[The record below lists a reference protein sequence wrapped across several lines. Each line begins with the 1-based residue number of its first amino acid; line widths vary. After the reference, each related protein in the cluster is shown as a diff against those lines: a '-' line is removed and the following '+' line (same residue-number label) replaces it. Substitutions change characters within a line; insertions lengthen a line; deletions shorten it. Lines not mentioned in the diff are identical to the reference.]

1 MKILGIETSCDETS
15 VAVIEGKGK
24 LENPS
29 FEILSNIVLS
39 QIKIHKKWGGVVP
52 MVAKREHS
60 KNLINILEKSLRKSS
75 FLISKSEFLIS
86 KQIQNSKLRIINKI
100 LEREPELLERFLK
113 FIPTIKPPKI
123 DAIAVT
129 IGPGL
134 EPALWVGINFAK
146 ALAFVW
152 DKPIVAVNHME
163 GHMAAILLQNGR
175 ISNFQFPISKQITK
189 SNFKNKKQIQ
199 FPALALLVSGGH
211 TELVLIKKWGD
222 YEIIGETRDDAAGEC
237 FDKTARMLE
246 LPYPGGPQIAKQAEN
261 FKKYPLTFRMGGWTA
276 PDMPNSSRGGR
287 ARREMEKEAFNIKL
301 PRPMIDS
308 KDYDFSFS
316 GLKTAVLYMLRDMK
330 ERHINIGDFTP
341 MICNEIQQ
349 AIVDVL
355 ITKTIKATKEF
366 GAQSII
372 LGGGVAANKELRAQ
386 MKKAVGMS
394 RRDLDIRRQTTALY
408 LPSTKLT
415 TDNAAMIG
423 AAGYLRATSK
433 DFTRP
438 DKLVAQGN
446 LGL

>member
-1 MKILGIETSCDETS
+1 MKILAIETSCDETS
-15 VAVIEGKGK
+15 VAIVEGKGK

-52 MVAKREHS
+52 MMAKREHS

-100 LEREPELLERFLK
+100 LEREPELMERFLK
-113 FIPTIKPPKI
+113 FIPIIKPPKI

-129 IGPGL
+129 VGPGL

-152 DKPIVAVNHME
+152 NKPIVAVNHME

-189 SNFKNKKQIQ
+189 SNFKNKKQIN
-199 FPALALLVSGGH
+199 FPAIALLVSGGH

-222 YEIIGETRDDAAGEC
+222 YKIIGETRDDAAGEC

-246 LPYPGGPQIAKQAEN
+246 LPYPGGPQISKQAEI
-261 FKKYPLTFRMGGWTA
+261 FKKYPLTFRMGGW
-276 PDMPNSSRGGR
+276 

-316 GLKTAVLYMLRDMK
+316 GLKTATLYMLRDMK

-355 ITKTIKATKEF
+355 ITKTMKAAKEF
-366 GAQSII
+366 NAKSII
-372 LGGGVAANKELRAQ
+372 LGGGVAANQELRAQ
-386 MKKAVGMS
+386 MKKAVKELTS
-394 RRDLDIRRQTTALY
+394 TALY
-408 LPSTKLT
+408 LPSAKLT

-423 AAGYLRATSK
+423 AAGYLRAVNS
-433 DFTRP
+433 DFTKP
-438 DKLVAQGN
+438 EKLEAQGN

>member
-1 MKILGIETSCDETS
+1 MKILAIETSCDETS
-15 VAVIEGKGK
+15 VAIVEGKGK

-29 FEILSNIVLS
+29 FEILSNVVLS

-52 MVAKREHS
+52 MMAKREHS
-60 KNLINILEKSLRKSS
+60 KNLIAILEKSLRKSS
-75 FLISKSEFLIS
+75 FLKLNLKSQISNLKPE
-86 KQIQNSKLRIINKI
+86 KQKRLNKI

-123 DAIAVT
+123 DVIAVT

-152 DKPIVAVNHME
+152 NKPIVAVNHME
-163 GHMAAILLQNGR
+163 GHMTAVLLQNGG
-175 ISNFQFPISKQITK
+175 ISNSQFPSFKQIE
-189 SNFKNKKQIQ
+189 
-199 FPALALLVSGGH
+199 FPAIALLVSGGH

-222 YEIIGETRDDAAGEC
+222 YKIIGQTRDDAAGEC

-261 FKKYPLTFRMGGWTA
+261 FKKYPLTFRMGGWT
-276 PDMPNSSRGGR
+276 
-287 ARREMEKEAFNIKL
+287 RREMEKEAFNIKL

-308 KDYDFSFS
+308 RDYDFSFS
-316 GLKTAVLYMLRDMK
+316 GLKTATLYMLRDMK
-330 ERHINIGDFTP
+330 ERYINIGDFTP

-355 ITKTIKATKEF
+355 IAKTIKAAKEF
-366 GAQSII
+366 GVKFII
-372 LGGGVAANKELRAQ
+372 LGGGVAANHEIRVQ
-386 MKKAVGMS
+386 MKKAVKELTS
-394 RRDLDIRRQTTALY
+394 TALY

-423 AAGYLRATSK
+423 AAGYLRAANG
-433 DFTRP
+433 DFTIP
-438 DKLVAQGN
+438 EKLIAQGN

>member
-1 MKILGIETSCDETS
+1 MKILAIETSCDETS
-15 VAVIEGKGK
+15 VAIIEAKERLPAGRQGLK
-24 LENPS
+24 NPS
-29 FEILSNIVLS
+29 FEILSNVVLS
-39 QIKIHKKWGGVVP
+39 QIKLHAHWGGVVP
-52 MVAKREHS
+52 MMAKREHS
-60 KNLINILEKSLRKSS
+60 KNLIAILEKSLRKSS

-100 LEREPELLERFLK
+100 LEREPELLEQFLK
-113 FIPTIKPPKI
+113 FIPKIKPPKI

-129 IGPGL
+129 VGPGL
-134 EPALWVGINFAK
+134 EPALWVGINFAR

-152 DKPIVAVNHME
+152 NKPIVAVNHME
-163 GHMAAILLQNGR
+163 GHIVASRLK
-175 ISNFQFPISKQITK
+175 SNLKSQISKPME
-189 SNFKNKKQIQ
+189 
-199 FPALALLVSGGH
+199 FPAIALLVSGGH

-222 YEIIGETRDDAAGEC
+222 YKIIGETRDDAAGEC

-261 FKKYPLTFRMGGWTA
+261 FKKYPLTFRMGGWT
-276 PDMPNSSRGGR
+276 
-287 ARREMEKEAFNIKL
+287 RREMEKEAFNIKL

-355 ITKTIKATKEF
+355 IAKTIKSAKEF
-366 GAQSII
+366 GAKSTI
-372 LGGGVAANKELRAQ
+372 LGGGVAANKELRLQ
-386 MKKAVGMS
+386 MKKAVAQE
-394 RRDLDIRRQTTALY
+394 LKTTALY
-408 LPSTKLT
+408 LPSVKLT

-423 AAGYLRATSK
+423 AAGYLGAVNG
-433 DFTRP
+433 DFAKP
-438 DKLVAQGN
+438 EKLEAKGN
-446 LGL
+446 LSL

>member
-1 MKILGIETSCDETS
+1 MKILAIETSCDETS
-15 VAVIEGKGK
+15 VAIIEAKERLPAGRQGLK
-24 LENPS
+24 NPS
-29 FEILSNIVLS
+29 FEILSNVVLS
-39 QIKIHKKWGGVVP
+39 QIKLHAHWGGVVP
-52 MVAKREHS
+52 MMAKREHS
-60 KNLINILEKSLRKSS
+60 KNLIAILEKSLRKSS

-100 LEREPELLERFLK
+100 LEREPELLEQFLK
-113 FIPTIKPPKI
+113 FIPKIKPPKI

-129 IGPGL
+129 VGPGL

-152 DKPIVAVNHME
+152 NKPIVAVNHME
-163 GHMAAILLQNGR
+163 GHIVASRLK
-175 ISNFQFPISKQITK
+175 SNLKSQISKPME
-189 SNFKNKKQIQ
+189 
-199 FPALALLVSGGH
+199 FPAIALLVSGGH

-222 YEIIGETRDDAAGEC
+222 YKIIGETRDDAAGEC

-246 LPYPGGPQIAKQAEN
+246 LSYPGGPQIAKQAEN
-261 FKKYPLTFRMGGWTA
+261 FKKYPLTFRMGGWV
-276 PDMPNSSRGGR
+276 
-287 ARREMEKEAFNIKL
+287 RREMEKEAFNIKL

-308 KDYDFSFS
+308 KNYDFSFS

-355 ITKTIKATKEF
+355 IAKTIKAAEEF
-366 GAQSII
+366 NAQSII

-386 MKKAVGMS
+386 MKKAVEMS
-394 RRDLDIRRQTTALY
+394 RRDLDIGGRTTALY
-408 LPSTKLT
+408 LPSVKLT

-423 AAGYLRATSK
+423 AAGYLRAVNK
-433 DFTRP
+433 DFAEP
-438 DKLVAQGN
+438 GKLAAQGN

>member
-100 LEREPELLERFLK
+100 LEREPELMERFLK

-152 DKPIVAVNHME
+152 NKPIVAVNHME
-163 GHMAAILLQNGR
+163 GHMTAVLLQNGG
-175 ISNFQFPISKQITK
+175 ISNSQFPISKQVKK
-189 SNFKNKKQIQ
+189 SKLQTSKQIQ
-199 FPALALLVSGGH
+199 FPAIALLVSGGH

-222 YEIIGETRDDAAGEC
+222 YKIIGETRDDAAGEC

-261 FKKYPLTFRMGGWTA
+261 FKKYPLTFRMGGWT
-276 PDMPNSSRGGR
+276 
-287 ARREMEKEAFNIKL
+287 RREMEKEAFNIKL

-316 GLKTAVLYMLRDMK
+316 GLKTATLYMLRDMK

-349 AIVDVL
+349 AIIDVL
-355 ITKTIKATKEF
+355 ITKTMKAAKEF
-366 GAQSII
+366 GIKSII

-394 RRDLDIRRQTTALY
+394 RRDLDIGGRQTIILY
-408 LPSTKLT
+408 LPSAKLT

-423 AAGYLRATSK
+423 AAGYLRAVNG
-433 DFTRP
+433 DFAKP
-438 DKLVAQGN
+438 EKLVAQGN
-446 LGL
+446 LSL

>member
-1 MKILGIETSCDETS
+1 MANKMIILAIETSCDETS
-15 VAVIEGKGK
+15 VAIVEGKGGLK
-24 LENPS
+24 NPS
-29 FEILSNIVLS
+29 FEILSNAVLS
-39 QIKIHKKWGGVVP
+39 QIKMHAKWGGVVP
-52 MVAKREHS
+52 MMAKREHS

-100 LEREPELLERFLK
+100 LEREPELMERFLK

-134 EPALWVGINFAK
+134 EPALWVGINFAR
-146 ALAFVW
+146 ALSFVW
-152 DKPIVAVNHME
+152 NKPIVAVNHME
-163 GHMAAILLQNGR
+163 GHMTAVLLQNGG
-175 ISNFQFPISKQITK
+175 ISNSQFPISKQITK

-222 YEIIGETRDDAAGEC
+222 YKIIGQTRDDAAGEC

-261 FKKYPLTFRMGGWTA
+261 FKKYPLTFRMGGWT
-276 PDMPNSSRGGR
+276 
-287 ARREMEKEAFNIKL
+287 RREMEKEAFNIKL

-355 ITKTIKATKEF
+355 IAKTIKSAKEF
-366 GAQSII
+366 GAKSII
-372 LGGGVAANKELRAQ
+372 LGGGVAANKELRLQ
-386 MKKAVGMS
+386 MKKAVAQE
-394 RRDLDIRRQTTALY
+394 LKTTALY
-408 LPSTKLT
+408 LPSVKLT

-423 AAGYLRATSK
+423 AAGYLGAVNG
-433 DFTRP
+433 DFAKP
-438 DKLVAQGN
+438 EKLEAKGN
-446 LGL
+446 LSL

>member
-1 MKILGIETSCDETS
+1 MIILSIETSCDETS
-15 VAVIEGKGK
+15 IAIIKGKGGLK
-24 LENPS
+24 NPS
-29 FEILSNIVLS
+29 FEILSNVVLS
-39 QIKIHKKWGGVVP
+39 QIKLHANWGGVVP
-52 MVAKREHS
+52 MMAKREHS
-60 KNLINILEKSLRKSS
+60 KNLIAILEKSLRKSS

-113 FIPTIKPPKI
+113 FIPIIKPPKI

-129 IGPGL
+129 VGPGL

-152 DKPIVAVNHME
+152 NKPIVAVNHME
-163 GHMAAILLQNGR
+163 GHIVASRLTTTSYKVKSGK
-175 ISNFQFPISKQITK
+175 SKVVE
-189 SNFKNKKQIQ
+189 
-199 FPALALLVSGGH
+199 FPAIALLVSGGH

-222 YEIIGETRDDAAGEC
+222 YKIIGQTRDDAAGEC

-246 LPYPGGPQIAKQAEN
+246 LPYPGGPQISKQAEI
-261 FKKYPLTFRMGGWTA
+261 FKKYPLTFRMGGW
-276 PDMPNSSRGGR
+276 

-316 GLKTAVLYMLRDMK
+316 GLKTATLYMLRDMK

-349 AIVDVL
+349 AIIDVL
-355 ITKTIKATKEF
+355 IAKTMKASKEF
-366 GAQSII
+366 GAKSII

-386 MKKAVGMS
+386 INKAVGMS
-394 RRDLDIRRQTTALY
+394 RRDLDIRGQTTALY
-408 LPSTKLT
+408 LPSAKLT

-423 AAGYLRATSK
+423 AAGYLRVADG
-433 DFTRP
+433 DFAKP
-438 DKLVAQGN
+438 EKLQAKGN

>member
-1 MKILGIETSCDETS
+1 MIILSIETSCDETS
-15 VAVIEGKGK
+15 IAIIKGKGGLK
-24 LENPS
+24 NPS
-29 FEILSNIVLS
+29 FEILSNVVLS
-39 QIKIHKKWGGVVP
+39 QIKLHANWGGVVP
-52 MVAKREHS
+52 MMAKREHS
-60 KNLINILEKSLRKSS
+60 KNLIAILEKSLRKSS

-129 IGPGL
+129 VGPGL

-152 DKPIVAVNHME
+152 NKPIVAVNHME
-163 GHMAAILLQNGR
+163 GHIVASRLTTTSYKVKSGK
-175 ISNFQFPISKQITK
+175 SKVVE
-189 SNFKNKKQIQ
+189 
-199 FPALALLVSGGH
+199 FPAIALLVSGGH

-222 YEIIGETRDDAAGEC
+222 YKIIGQTRDDAAGEC

-246 LPYPGGPQIAKQAEN
+246 LPYPGGPQISKQAEI
-261 FKKYPLTFRMGGWTA
+261 FKKYPLTFRMGGW
-276 PDMPNSSRGGR
+276 

-316 GLKTAVLYMLRDMK
+316 GLKTATLYMLRDMK

-349 AIVDVL
+349 AIIDVL
-355 ITKTIKATKEF
+355 IAKTMKASKEF
-366 GAQSII
+366 GAKSII

-386 MKKAVGMS
+386 INKAVGMS
-394 RRDLDIRRQTTALY
+394 RRDLDIRGQTTALY
-408 LPSTKLT
+408 LPSAKLT

-423 AAGYLRATSK
+423 AAGYLRVADG
-433 DFTRP
+433 DFAKP
-438 DKLVAQGN
+438 EKLQAKGN

>member
-1 MKILGIETSCDETS
+1 MKILAIETSCDETS
-15 VAVIEGKGK
+15 VAIIEAKERLPAGRQGLK
-24 LENPS
+24 NPS
-29 FEILSNIVLS
+29 FEILSNVVLS
-39 QIKIHKKWGGVVP
+39 QIKLHAHWGGVVP
-52 MVAKREHS
+52 MMAKREHS
-60 KNLINILEKSLRKSS
+60 KNLIAILEKSLRKSS

-100 LEREPELLERFLK
+100 LEREPELLEQFLK
-113 FIPTIKPPKI
+113 FIPKIKPPKI

-129 IGPGL
+129 VGPGL

-152 DKPIVAVNHME
+152 NKPIVAVNHME
-163 GHMAAILLQNGR
+163 GHIVASRLK
-175 ISNFQFPISKQITK
+175 SNLKSQISKPME
-189 SNFKNKKQIQ
+189 
-199 FPALALLVSGGH
+199 FPAIALLVSGGH

-222 YEIIGETRDDAAGEC
+222 YKIIGETRDDAAGEC

-246 LPYPGGPQIAKQAEN
+246 LSYPGGPQIAKQAEN
-261 FKKYPLTFRMGGWTA
+261 FKKYPLTFRMGGWV
-276 PDMPNSSRGGR
+276 
-287 ARREMEKEAFNIKL
+287 RREMEKEAFNIKL

-308 KDYDFSFS
+308 KNYDFSFS

-355 ITKTIKATKEF
+355 IAKTIKAAEEF
-366 GAQSII
+366 NAQSII

-386 MKKAVGMS
+386 MKKAVEMS
-394 RRDLDIRRQTTALY
+394 RRDLDIGERRTVVLY
-408 LPSTKLT
+408 LSVKLT

-423 AAGYLRATSK
+423 AAGYLRAVNK
-433 DFTRP
+433 DFAEP
-438 DKLVAQGN
+438 GKLAAQGN

>member
-1 MKILGIETSCDETS
+1 MKILAIETSCDETS
-15 VAVIEGKGK
+15 VAIIEGKGK
-24 LENPS
+24 LKNPS
-29 FEILSNIVLS
+29 FEILSNVVLS
-39 QIKIHKKWGGVVP
+39 QIKLHAHWGGVVP
-52 MVAKREHS
+52 MMAKREHS
-60 KNLINILEKSLRKSS
+60 KNLIVILEKSLRKSS

-100 LEREPELLERFLK
+100 LEREPELMERFLK
-113 FIPTIKPPKI
+113 FIPIIKPPKI

-129 IGPGL
+129 VGPGL

-152 DKPIVAVNHME
+152 NKPIVAVNHME
-163 GHMAAILLQNGR
+163 GHMAAVLLQNGGH
-175 ISNFQFPISKQITK
+175 SNFQFPISKQITK
-189 SNFKNKKQIQ
+189 SNFKNKKQIN
-199 FPALALLVSGGH
+199 FPAIALLVSGGH

-222 YEIIGETRDDAAGEC
+222 YKIIGETRDDAAGEC

-246 LPYPGGPQIAKQAEN
+246 LPYPGGPQISKQAEI
-261 FKKYPLTFRMGGWTA
+261 FKKYPLTFRMGGW
-276 PDMPNSSRGGR
+276 

-316 GLKTAVLYMLRDMK
+316 GLKTATLYMLRDMK

-349 AIVDVL
+349 AIIDVL
-355 ITKTIKATKEF
+355 IAKTMKASKEF
-366 GAQSII
+366 GAKSII

-386 MKKAVGMS
+386 INKAVGMS
-394 RRDLDIRRQTTALY
+394 RRDLDIRGQTTALY
-408 LPSTKLT
+408 LPSAKLT

-423 AAGYLRATSK
+423 AAGYLRVADG
-433 DFTRP
+433 DFAKP
-438 DKLVAQGN
+438 EKLQAKGN

>member
-1 MKILGIETSCDETS
+1 MIILSIETSCDETS
-15 VAVIEGKGK
+15 IATIKGKGGLK
-24 LENPS
+24 NPS

-52 MVAKREHS
+52 MMAKREHS

-129 IGPGL
+129 VGPGL

-152 DKPIVAVNHME
+152 NKPIVAVNHME
-163 GHMAAILLQNGR
+163 GHVVASLLATT
-175 ISNFQFPISKQITK
+175 SHKVESKK
-189 SNFKNKKQIQ
+189 LKVVE
-199 FPALALLVSGGH
+199 FPAIALLVSGGH

-222 YEIIGETRDDAAGEC
+222 YKIIGETRDDAAGEC
-237 FDKTARMLE
+237 FDKAARMLE

-261 FKKYPLTFRMGGWTA
+261 FKKYPLTFRMGGWT
-276 PDMPNSSRGGR
+276 
-287 ARREMEKEAFNIKL
+287 RREMEKEAFNINL

-355 ITKTIKATKEF
+355 IAKTIRAAKEF
-366 GAQSII
+366 GAKSII

-386 MKKAVGMS
+386 IKKAVVMS
-394 RRDLDIRRQTTALY
+394 RRDLDIGDIRTVVLY
-408 LPSTKLT
+408 LPSAKLT

-423 AAGYLRATSK
+423 AAGYLRAVNK
-433 DFTRP
+433 DFAKP
-438 DKLVAQGN
+438 EKLIAQGN

>member
-1 MKILGIETSCDETS
+1 MKILAIETSCDETS
-15 VAVIEGKGK
+15 VAIVEGKGGLK
-24 LENPS
+24 NPS

-39 QIKIHKKWGGVVP
+39 QIKLHAHWGGVVP
-52 MVAKREHS
+52 MMAKREHS

-113 FIPTIKPPKI
+113 FMPTIKPPKI

-129 IGPGL
+129 VGPGL
-134 EPALWVGINFAK
+134 EPALWVGINFAR

-152 DKPIVAVNHME
+152 NKPIVAVNHME
-163 GHMAAILLQNGR
+163 GHMAAVLLQNGG

-189 SNFKNKKQIQ
+189 SNFKNKKQIK
-199 FPALALLVSGGH
+199 FPSIALLVSGGH

-222 YEIIGETRDDAAGEC
+222 YKIIGQTRDDAAGEC

-261 FKKYPLTFRMGGWTA
+261 FKKYPLTFRMGGWT
-276 PDMPNSSRGGR
+276 
-287 ARREMEKEAFNIKL
+287 RREMEKEAFNIKL

-355 ITKTIKATKEF
+355 ITKTIRAAKEF
-366 GAQSII
+366 GAKSII
-372 LGGGVAANKELRAQ
+372 LGGGVAANYELRVQ
-386 MKKAVGMS
+386 IKKAVA
-394 RRDLDIRRQTTALY
+394 RELTKTTALY
-408 LPSTKLT
+408 LPSAKLT

-423 AAGYLRATSK
+423 AAGYLHVING
-433 DFTRP
+433 DFAKS
-438 DKLVAQGN
+438 DKLVAKGN

>member
-1 MKILGIETSCDETS
+1 MKILAIETSCDETS
-15 VAVIEGKGK
+15 VAIVEGKGK

-29 FEILSNIVLS
+29 FEILSNVVLS

-52 MVAKREHS
+52 MMAKREHS

-100 LEREPELLERFLK
+100 LEREPELLEQFLK

-129 IGPGL
+129 VGPGL

-152 DKPIVAVNHME
+152 NKPIVAVNHME
-163 GHMAAILLQNGR
+163 GHIVASLLK
-175 ISNFQFPISKQITK
+175 SNLKSQISKIMP
-189 SNFKNKKQIQ
+189 

-222 YEIIGETRDDAAGEC
+222 YKIIGETRDDAAGEC

-261 FKKYPLTFRMGGWTA
+261 FKKYPLTFRMGGW
-276 PDMPNSSRGGR
+276 

-349 AIVDVL
+349 SIIDVL
-355 ITKTIKATKEF
+355 ITKTMKASKEF
-366 GAQSII
+366 SAKSII
-372 LGGGVAANKELRAQ
+372 LGGGVAANYELRAQ

-394 RRDLDIRRQTTALY
+394 RRDLDIGGRWTVVLY
-408 LPSTKLT
+408 LPSAKLT
-415 TDNAAMIG
+415 TDNAAMIS
-423 AAGYLRATSK
+423 AAGYIRAINK
-433 DFTRP
+433 DFAKP
-438 DKLVAQGN
+438 EKLEAQGN

>member
-1 MKILGIETSCDETS
+1 MKILAIETSCDETS
-15 VAVIEGKGK
+15 VAIIEAKGGLK
-24 LENPS
+24 NPS
-29 FEILSNIVLS
+29 FEILSNVVLS
-39 QIKIHKKWGGVVP
+39 QVKLHAHWGGVVP
-52 MVAKREHS
+52 MMAKREHQA
-60 KNLINILEKSLRKSS
+60 NLIPVLKKALEKSGLPIFNPPAGRAGFQFSTRLPDGQV
-75 FLISKSEFLIS
+75 F
-86 KQIQNSKLRIINKI
+86 KQKSKLRKIQKI
-100 LEREPELLERFLK
+100 LEREPELLEQFLK
-113 FIPTIKPPKI
+113 FIPTIKTPKI

-129 IGPGL
+129 VGPGL

-163 GHMAAILLQNGR
+163 GHITAVLLQNGG
-175 ISNFQFPISKQITK
+175 ISNFQFPIS
-189 SNFKNKKQIQ
+189 KQIQ

-222 YEIIGETRDDAAGEC
+222 YKIIGETRDDAAGEC

-261 FKKYPLTFRMGGWTA
+261 FKKYPLTFRMGGW
-276 PDMPNSSRGGR
+276 
-287 ARREMEKEAFNIKL
+287 ARREMEKEASNIKL